1 MLAMLVV
8 IEVIGQCLSNKNIS
22 NFGLV
27 VIAIQWLGR
36 SDSELGVFIFQS
48 HGEPVGAAK

>member
-8 IEVIGQCLSNKNIS
+8 IEVIGQCLSNKNRS

-27 VIAIQWLGR
+27 VLAIQWLGR